1 MKPILFADDETNF
14 TTNGLGR
21 LDCISCIVTEERN
34 GVYECEMEVSA
45 SSAHASEIAMNSII
59 GVIPCDGGSLQAFR
73 VYEISKPIHGR
84 FKVYARHISYD
95 LTKIPCMPFSVA
107 ASPSAAA
114 STLAGLKSHA
124 VEACPFTFWTDLTT
138 ASSYKQ
144 TLPASIR
151 QRLGGVEGSVLD
163 QFGGEY
169 EWDNYAVKLHKQR
182 GSIDTGITLRYG
194 KNITDINQEENIAA
208 TVTGVVPY
216 WSDMDGVNVVT
227 LPEHVVYSTNADR
240 YPFHLTEVLDLSGKW
255 EEEPSVNSLR
265 LAAQA
270 YVNKSG
276 LGIPKV
282 SIEISF
288 VELWQTEE
296 YKEVAPLQRV
306 KLCDEVTVEFEKLG
320 ISETAKI
327 VRTEYD
333 VLAERYKSVTL
344 GNLRSTFV
352 STLNDQNAST
362 LQTIDLRTVQISDAI
377 NQATAWLTSS
387 NGYLVAVKNQDG
399 SWKELLAMDT
409 NDPETA
415 QKVMRLNENGL
426 GGSSTGIDGPYVSAI
441 LSDGTIVATRIA
453 TGILQDHFGKFVLN
467 LETGA
472 LTIGGSAKLGDDEV
486 TLASTLTKINATET
500 GLSSEVLRAQTA
512 EGALSAVYSGAYVP
526 TASNSPASSWNTT
539 ELKQQHINDLFYN
552 TETGDSYM
560 WKEAKGGV
568 IITFDA
574 QSATEST
581 SYDYVEVYYYDSSA
595 GRYKYTKRYG
605 GKGNSN
611 TISGLRLF
619 VPSNSFYVHW
629 KTDSSVVDWGFKVI
643 KCEAGAYAT
652 GDISSLYP
660 NSTSSLPISVT
671 STLNGTSTMPETDH
685 NYASSE
691 EKLWQWNTQVTV
703 PTGTYNWAIQASVST
718 AYSQIK
724 QTADQISLKVS
735 KGDVSSQLSLETGTI
750 TLSTTGRLIITSG
763 NFKLDSSGTM
773 TCVNANISGTITLG
787 KANNSSGRL
796 YLYESDGSTI
806 RLQLDNTGMITNGR
820 SNVSSSITFK
830 AVYGFKGSVYTG
842 QWNEWMS
849 NAITYYK
856 NYESSPF
863 ASIGIF
869 DYTDSSSTG
878 YYPSMKIWDKAPISI
893 VSNGGYEREEI
904 YLQAGTS
911 NVATLGLNPYN
922 VSGIS
927 ATQTQIYGQSTLTL
941 WGGSVSLIADDLY
954 ISGNRVY
961 TASRLTYTGSKN
973 GNYEFIDGMAVPV

>member
-34 GVYECEMEVSA
+34 GAYECEMEVSA

-114 STLAGLKSHA
+114 STLAGLKTNA

-169 EWDNYAVKLHKQR
+169 EWDNYTVKLHKQR

-227 LPEHVVYSTNADR
+227 LPEHVVYSANADR

-282 SIEISF
+282 SIEVSF

-377 NQATAWLTSS
+377 NQATAWLTSP

-453 TGILQDHFGKFVLN
+453 TGMLQDHNGNFVLDLDN
-467 LETGA
+467 GT

-486 TLASTLTKINATET
+486 TLTSTLTKINATET

-552 TETGDSYM
+552 TEAGDSYM

-595 GRYKYTKRYG
+595 GSYKYTKRYG

-629 KTDSSVVDWGFKVI
+629 KTDSLVDDWGFKVI

-660 NSTSSLPISVT
+660 NSTSSLPRSVT
-671 STLNGTSTMPETDH
+671 NTLNGTSTMPETDH

-691 EKLWQWNTQVTV
+691 EKLWQWNTQVTI
-703 PTGTYNWAIQASVST
+703 PTGTYNWAIQSSIST

-735 KGDVSSQLSLETGTI
+735 KGDVSSQLSVESGQI
-750 TLSTTGRLIITSG
+750 TLASGRLVITAG
-763 NFKLDSSGTM
+763 NFQLDSSGNM
-773 TCVNANISGTITLG
+773 TCTNANIKGSITVGGASNINGTITVKNSSNSNLMTVD
-787 KANNSSGRL
+787 NNGLELTSGRL
-796 YLYESDGSTI
+796 RYTYNNKRIDITESIIKGYSGSYYTE
-806 RLQLDNTGMITNGR
+806 RGVLDLAAYYGDDRAHVALN
-820 SNVSSSITFK
+820 SNYQTHIQALNHISFEVPL
-830 AVYGFKGSVYTG
+830 
-842 QWNEWMS
+842 
-849 NAITYYK
+849 
-856 NYESSPF
+856 SSPRLE
-863 ASIGIF
+863 I
-869 DYTDSSSTG
+869 DSSSVTIRDG
-878 YYPSMKIWDKAPISI
+878 VDFKMGGFTAIDRNIYFQNGDRTYLMQFKKGVLIYSDYYS
-893 VSNGGYEREEI
+893 
-904 YLQAGTS
+904 
-911 NVATLGLNPYN
+911 
-922 VSGIS
+922 
-927 ATQTQIYGQSTLTL
+927 
-941 WGGSVSLIADDLY
+941 
-954 ISGNRVY
+954 
-961 TASRLTYTGSKN
+961 
-973 GNYEFIDGMAVPV
+973 

>member
-14 TTNGLGR
+14 TINGLGR

-169 EWDNYAVKLHKQR
+169 EWDNYTVKLHKQR

-282 SIEISF
+282 SIEVSF

-377 NQATAWLTSS
+377 NQATAWLASS

-409 NDPETA
+409 NDPEIA

-453 TGILQDHFGKFVLN
+453 TGILQDHYGKFVLN

-486 TLASTLTKINATET
+486 TLTSTLTKINATET
-500 GLSSEVLRAQTA
+500 GLSSEVIRAQTA
-512 EGALSAVYSGAYVP
+512 EGALSAVYSGTYVP

-595 GRYKYTKRYG
+595 GSYKYTKRYG

-643 KCEAGAYAT
+643 KCEAAACAV
-652 GDISSLYP
+652 GDISTLYP
-660 NSTSSLPISVT
+660 NSTSSLPRSVT
-671 STLNGTSTMPETDH
+671 STISGTSTMPETDH
-685 NYASSE
+685 DYASSD
-691 EKLWQWNTQVTV
+691 EKLWQWNTQVTI

-735 KGDVSSQLSLETGTI
+735 KGDVSSQLSVESGQI
-750 TLSTTGRLIITSG
+750 TLASGRLVISAG
-763 NFKLDSSGTM
+763 NFQLNSQGTM
-773 TCVNANISGTITLG
+773 TCTNANISGTITLG
-787 KANNSSGRL
+787 KSGNTSGTLSLYSANNS
-796 YLYESDGSTI
+796 TV
-806 RLQLDNTGMITNGR
+806 RLQLTNEGMITHGTSVFSSGSTFRTVYGYNGYLTR
-820 SNVSSSITFK
+820 LSSS
-830 AVYGFKGSVYTG
+830 
-842 QWNEWMS
+842 QWFGDVM
-849 NAITYYK
+849 AYYK
-856 NYESSPF
+856 NDDSTPFGIIGIGDFDGDTYPYLVMHNNGILELSSRDAIRLHAATTDMSKESSLYLSPTGG
-863 ASIGIF
+863 SIQAPNLSL
-869 DYTDSSSTG
+869 SS
-878 YYPSMKIWDKAPISI
+878 YQYPSATDMTLSGAKMDLVADTISL
-893 VSNGGYEREEI
+893 RC
-904 YLQAGTS
+904 GTLLIGQGQYS
-911 NVATLGLNPYN
+911 TY
-922 VSGIS
+922 SGEK
-927 ATQTQIYGQSTLTL
+927 T
-941 WGGSVSLIADDLY
+941 
-954 ISGNRVY
+954 GNY
-961 TASRLTYTGSKN
+961 YFKN
-973 GNYEFIDGMAVPV
+973 GIACPY

>member
-1 MKPILFADDETNF
+1 
-14 TTNGLGR
+14 
-21 LDCISCIVTEERN
+21 
-34 GVYECEMEVSA
+34 
-45 SSAHASEIAMNSII
+45 
-59 GVIPCDGGSLQAFR
+59 
-73 VYEISKPIHGR
+73 
-84 FKVYARHISYD
+84 
-95 LTKIPCMPFSVA
+95 
-107 ASPSAAA
+107 
-114 STLAGLKSHA
+114 
-124 VEACPFTFWTDLTT
+124 
-138 ASSYKQ
+138 
-144 TLPASIR
+144 
-151 QRLGGVEGSVLD
+151 
-163 QFGGEY
+163 
-169 EWDNYAVKLHKQR
+169 
-182 GSIDTGITLRYG
+182 
-194 KNITDINQEENIAA
+194 
-208 TVTGVVPY
+208 
-216 WSDMDGVNVVT
+216 MDGVNVVT
-227 LPEHVVYSTNADR
+227 LPEHVVYSANADR

-282 SIEISF
+282 SIEVSF

-453 TGILQDHFGKFVLN
+453 TGILQDHYGKFVLN

-486 TLASTLTKINATET
+486 TLTSTLTKINATET
-500 GLSSEVLRAQTA
+500 GLSSEVIRAQTA

-581 SYDYVEVYYYDSSA
+581 SYDYVVVYYYDSSA
-595 GRYKYTKRYG
+595 GTYKYTKKYG

-611 TISGLRLF
+611 NISGLRLF
-619 VPSNSFYVHW
+619 VPSNTFYVYW

-643 KCEAGAYAT
+643 KCEAGACAV
-652 GDISSLYP
+652 GDISTLYP
-660 NSTSSLPISVT
+660 YSTSSLPRSVT
-671 STLNGTSTMPETDH
+671 NTISGTSTMPETDH

-691 EKLWQWNTQVTV
+691 EKLWQWNTQVTI
-703 PTGTYNWAIQASVST
+703 PTGDYNWAIQSSVST

-735 KGDVSSQLSLETGTI
+735 KGDVSSQLSVESGQI
-750 TLSTTGRLIITSG
+750 TLSSGRLVITAG
-763 NFKLDSSGTM
+763 NFQLNSSGTM
-773 TCVNANISGTITLG
+773 TCTNANISGTITLG
-787 KANNSSGRL
+787 KSGNSSGTLSL
-796 YLYESDGSTI
+796 YSSDSTTV
-806 RLQLDNTGMITNGR
+806 RLQLTNEGMITNGKSVYY
-820 SNVSSSITFK
+820 SNYTFK
-830 AVYGFKGSVYTG
+830 TIYGYNGYLTPFSYSKWYGDVMAYFKGYD
-842 QWNEWMS
+842 
-849 NAITYYK
+849 
-856 NYESSPF
+856 SSPF
-863 ASIGIF
+863 AFLGIEDYSGGTYPDFRIHSHGHLTVSSKDSITLNVNDGEF
-869 DYTDSSSTG
+869 SMNSSSTSITAPNISLWS
-878 YYPSMKIWDKAPISI
+878 YSYPNTQDMRLIGSK
-893 VSNGGYEREEI
+893 VT
-904 YLQAGTS
+904 LQATTI
-911 NVATLGLNPYN
+911 ALQCTDLL
-922 VSGIS
+922 I
-927 ATQTQIYGQSTLTL
+927 GQGQYS
-941 WGGSVSLIADDLY
+941 
-954 ISGNRVY
+954 
-961 TASRLTYTGSKN
+961 TYTGEKT
-973 GNYEFIDGMAVPV
+973 GNYYFRNGIACPY